1 MALIKGSVIKM
12 YVSIS
17 ETIVGL
23 VCIRKNIFVL
33 ITIQFL
39 YDFTLLYS
47 GLPRAVQINSFFVR

>member
-17 ETIVGL
+17 ETIEGL

-47 GLPRAVQINSFFVR
+47 GLPHAVQINSFFVR